1 MPYCDSEKSV
11 RIFYRRYGHGSTKV
25 LLIIGLAG
33 THESWGPQIKG
44 LTGATEANDDEA
56 AEAAETAARTP
67 SGNGSEGGEADEE
80 AQDGIEVCC
89 FDNRGMGRSSVPSN
103 KSDYTTTLMAKDALA
118 LLDHIGW
125 KKAHVFGHSMGGMI
139 ACKLTT
145 IAPDRISSLALLNVT
160 GGGFECFPRIDR
172 QMLSLAFRFLRAR
185 TPEQRSVVD
194 LETHYTKEYLDE
206 QCGSCRRRDILYQE
220 YVKNIS
226 STGMQSSIGF
236 EGQVNACWNHKMTS
250 KELERIQSS
259 GFLISIIHG
268 RHDVIAQVDHAR
280 NLAEK
285 LRPVARMVE
294 LHGAHLVSHE
304 RPDEVNQALRELITA
319 SIFKLK
325 PEEWSCWSKGQT
337 GDGSSPTETQ
347 SSTSNN
353 NWMTSNVLTAYNFL
367 GKIQLSFLYFLG
379 VFVMAYEHMR
389 GILKIRKPARVAT
402 SDS

>member
-11 RIFYRRYGHGSTKV
+11 RIFYRRDLKFDLSFYLFGLDV
-25 LLIIGLAG
+25 GLAG

-118 LLDHIGW
+118 LLDHIG
-125 KKAHVFGHSMGGMI
+125 GMI

-160 GGGFECFPRIDR
+160 GGGFECFPRLCFVRREGVCWQWVVLAMIDR

-268 RHDVIAQVDHAR
+268 RSHDVIAQVDHAR

-337 GDGSSPTETQ
+337 GDGKII
-347 SSTSNN
+347 SN
-353 NWMTSNVLTAYNFL
+353 
-367 GKIQLSFLYFLG
+367 
-379 VFVMAYEHMR
+379 
-389 GILKIRKPARVAT
+389 
-402 SDS
+402 